1 MSKDQVDVAD
11 VLKERFEDASTMQ
24 DKLTNMA
31 RQLATQLR
39 PTMTQE
45 DPNAID

>member
-1 MSKDQVDVAD
+1 
-11 VLKERFEDASTMQ
+11 LEDRYDNAAAMQ
-24 DKLTNMA
+24 DKLTNMT
-31 RQLATQLR
+31 RQLATQLQ